1 MPSLRPQFALLPHLL
16 ADPEPPGLKQRTRP
30 RPPWKLAGTEWV
42 GRQGAGQYPCPP
54 QLLRTSVVQAP
65 GTARSDL
72 PCLCHGR
79 LGWGRRTK
87 CRGAARSAGAPCGVC
102 EYVRPGASSLGGPRH
117 AFHKEHRVETPIA
130 LPTARDTHKGPCTR
144 QLILIQIQEGFPQE
158 SPVPL

>member
-30 RPPWKLAGTEWV
+30 RPPWKLAG
-42 GRQGAGQYPCPP
+42 
-54 QLLRTSVVQAP
+54 LS
-65 GTARSDL
+65 
-72 PCLCHGR
+72 
-79 LGWGRRTK
+79 GWGGKGPGNILVRLSCCGRPLSRLQGQPDLT
-87 CRGAARSAGAPCGVC
+87 CHACVTAGWAGGAARSAGAPCGVC